1 VGNRLTSAFEQIERT
16 VVMVKAGEILGQVVT
31 VVAALALV
39 TVRMIVVVLISALV
53 KVLVGVLNY
62 ELLRNFKMEYP
73 LLKPKSLFESCGRA
87 ATRSTRKQKRA
98 IE

>member
-1 VGNRLTSAFEQIERT
+1 M
-16 VVMVKAGEILGQVVT
+16 VMVNAGEILGQVVT

-39 TVRMIVVVLISALV
+39 TVRMIVVVLIISALV
-53 KVLVGVLNY
+53 EILVGVLNY

-87 ATRSTRKQKRA
+87 ATRSTRKKKRA